1 MSPFNPPA
9 GLTRKQNEVMRNQFM
24 KPIWKLPFATVLLTL
39 AGCATVPDVHSR
51 NDTSA
56 QINASATFALLPVT
70 VRTNVPAA
78 TASAVVAAAQSGA
91 RDTLL
96 ALGYTEAEREKAD
109 LVFYLHGKSMV
120 AETVTDWSYLPEPSK
135 FGLSPSDMTATA
147 NRRIFVETYDNHS
160 KHQVWMGWVE
170 CSCQKVDPERIQD
183 EIQRIIATFPPRS
196 KAQTSTPVSK
206 TKTRNL
212 QEQLATTTG
221 HGT

>member
-1 MSPFNPPA
+1 MKTKIASL
-9 GLTRKQNEVMRNQFM
+9 GLAV
-24 KPIWKLPFATVLLTL
+24 VLATL
-39 AGCATVPDVHSR
+39 AGCATVPDVQSR
-51 NDTSA
+51 GDTSA
-56 QINASATFALLPVT
+56 QVNASETFALLPVT
-70 VRTNVPAA
+70 VRSNVSAP
-78 TASAVVAAAQSGA
+78 TASAVVAAAQNGA
-91 RDTLL
+91 RDTLR

-135 FGLSPSDMTATA
+135 FGLSPSDISANA

-196 KAQTSTPVSK
+196 KAQTSTPATE
-206 TKTRNL
+206 TKIRDS
-212 QEQLATTTG
+212 QDQLATTTG